1 MKPYRYGIPAQD
13 IGQSGSFA
21 LAGCGVRYLLSP
33 KARGQTAGKWRHPG
47 NEAGMLKGI
56 DPLLGPGLLSA
67 LRGMGHGDEVVI
79 ADANFP
85 AQSTVSGHR
94 LIRADGVDAPRMV
107 AAIAS
112 VLPLDDFVPA
122 AAFRMAVVDK
132 PDEVP
137 SITAEF
143 AAALATGGYRGPIEA
158 IERFAFYE
166 RARKAFAIVA
176 TGETR
181 LYGNLIL
188 KKGVVR

>member
-1 MKPYRYGIPAQD
+1 
-13 IGQSGSFA
+13 
-21 LAGCGVRYLLSP
+21 
-33 KARGQTAGKWRHPG
+33 
-47 NEAGMLKGI
+47 MLKGI
-56 DPLLGPGLLSA
+56 DPLLGPWLLSI
-67 LRGMGHGDEVVI
+67 LRSMGHGDEIVI

-85 AQSTVSGHR
+85 AAAIVTGNR
-94 LIRADGVDAPRMV
+94 LIRADGIDAPRMV
-107 AAIAS
+107 EAIVS

-137 SITAEF
+137 PITYQF
-143 AAALATGGYRGPIEA
+143 ISALARGGYEGPIEP

-166 RARKAFAIVA
+166 RAKKAFAIVA